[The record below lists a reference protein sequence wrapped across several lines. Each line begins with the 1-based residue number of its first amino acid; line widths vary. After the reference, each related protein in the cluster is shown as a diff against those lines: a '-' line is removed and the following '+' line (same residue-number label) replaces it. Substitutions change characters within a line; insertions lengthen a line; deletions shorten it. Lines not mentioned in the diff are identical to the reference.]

1 MTSKRVVQSSVL
13 TAVLALSAALAL
25 APAAQAAAPYAGTAQ
40 SATPAAS
47 AGYAVRSTKVTLSN
61 QTSSML
67 YLGSATLAHGC
78 WTAGSPLPPSYILPN
93 VAPSWKTESCGFLTG
108 TEGQISFGVDTW
120 NGLIHWSN
128 PYAGSNINECTVG
141 AGLTCEVIG
150 GKGNTAEV
158 TFVVRRA

>member
-13 TAVLALSAALAL
+13 TAVLALSAGLAL
-25 APAAQAAAPYAGTAQ
+25 APAAQAATPDAGTAQ
-40 SATPAAS
+40 SATPTAP